1 MTRQLQNRYPG
12 PGGMFALSLAVHL
25 VIFLVII
32 EGDLL
37 PAPHQEEQQVTYVD
51 IATLPVASPQ
61 SGTPA
66 PSAESAPASEASA
79 PPAPAPPPPPPAP
92 RQAEMALPAPKAKAK
107 AAPLPKP
114 TTKRAKETK
123 QPASEDAQEFNE
135 RLAKLERQAEDKQL
149 SNALARLKAKRGRT
163 GMPGASGTQA
173 GSDYA
178 SYVKSRLRDALRE
191 RMNLQSKSPV
201 VIATITIG
209 SDGRIDYRPQKSSG
223 DPLFDEAVAQA
234 VTLAGKSI
242 KPPPGGGQFKSTVT
256 FKPDSVG
263 VR

>member
-12 PGGMFALSLAVHL
+12 PGGMFAVSFAIHL

-32 EGDLL
+32 EGNLL

-51 IATLPVASPQ
+51 IATLPVAAPQ

-66 PSAESAPASEASA
+66 PSTESAPASEASA

-92 RQAEMALPAPKAKAK
+92 RQAEMALPAPKPKAK
-107 AAPLPKP
+107 AATKP
-114 TTKRAKETK
+114 TQKRDKETT
-123 QPASEDAQEFNE
+123 QPASEDAKEFDE
-135 RLAKLERQAEDKQL
+135 RMAKLERQAEDKQL

-163 GMPGASGTQA
+163 GMPGATGTQA

-178 SYVKSRLRDALRE
+178 SYVKSRLRDALRD

-209 SDGRIDYRPQKSSG
+209 SDGRLDYRPQKSSG